1 MSPSYLSHPV
11 PQQGFPGATL
21 NWMASK
27 GLCKL
32 QSAMHVR
39 EVPPWFSLWHCH
51 IGQLLGHVLGHYLKN
66 QGKPEASAFT
76 CQGFCWHN
84 HGWLEAAWRCRRAWH
99 LDEQVPL
106 SFGGLHLGVA
116 VHSQKPPQADS
127 LLHVLKQ
134 IRNKR
139 QEKVVRTSH
148 TGVETLLWAPR
159 VPLIRNGCGLV
170 ILSLGSDHAGYMN
183 TSDCFLK
190 LTLAFVHLQPVIW
203 ATDSKHLHTMFPL
216 VTSIFF
222 IIFFNNG
229 IYEDLKLYQ
238 GQNLLYTWCWGLR

>member
-11 PQQGFPGATL
+11 PQQEFPGATL

-39 EVPPWFSLWHCH
+39 EAPPWFSLWHCH

-139 QEKVVRTSH
+139 QEKGWLEPVTQEQKHCFEYPES
-148 TGVETLLWAPR
+148 LWSEMAA
-159 VPLIRNGCGLV
+159 GW
-170 ILSLGSDHAGYMN
+170 LS
-183 TSDCFLK
+183 
-190 LTLAFVHLQPVIW
+190 W
-203 ATDSKHLHTMFPL
+203 A
-216 VTSIFF
+216 
-222 IIFFNNG
+222 
-229 IYEDLKLYQ
+229 
-238 GQNLLYTWCWGLR
+238 WGLIMQATWTPQIAF